1 MSEPSLVSQGL
12 ELMIFGM
19 GVVFVFLTML
29 VFVTGFMSK
38 LVNKLA
44 PEQEVVAAP
53 VRAAKP
59 QGCGPAIAESTVSSG
74 KRASRAPKVASD
86 IITTQTFTTL
96 MEEKAITHVRF

>member
-38 LVNKLA
+38 LVTKLT
-44 PEQEVVAAP
+44 PEPVIVPAKVVTKKQPGVDPQLLKVLSAA
-53 VRAAKP
+53 VKEHRARQK
-59 QGCGPAIAESTVSSG
+59 
-74 KRASRAPKVASD
+74 
-86 IITTQTFTTL
+86 
-96 MEEKAITHVRF
+96 

>member
-1 MSEPSLVSQGL
+1 MTEPSLVSQGL

-44 PEQEVVAAP
+44 PEQEAAAAP
-53 VRAAKP
+53 AVNMAPAQGVDPHLLKVLSAAVKEHRARQK
-59 QGCGPAIAESTVSSG
+59 
-74 KRASRAPKVASD
+74 
-86 IITTQTFTTL
+86 
-96 MEEKAITHVRF
+96 